1 MTSTD
6 AIPSFLVA
14 GLLGFLIGLERE
26 GKRETHGSIFAGIR
40 TFPLIALFGA
50 IVGHL
55 TPVVGPWGITAGL
68 LALGGLLLLAYW
80 RESSGEKV
88 GGTTAVT
95 ALVAFGLGVLA
106 GLGEYVSALA
116 GAVIT
121 TGVLSFRQ
129 ELRALSGGLSRSDL
143 FAVVQFAAVSL
154 VILPL
159 VPNESYGPWE
169 VWNPRSIWL
178 LVVFISGV
186 SFVGYVLSKLVSA
199 RRGIGLSGLIGGL
212 ASSTAVA
219 LSFGA
224 RSRSE
229 SGFSAMLAAGTL
241 GATAVA
247 MVRLVVLVGVV
258 QPSLV
263 LPALVPL
270 GVYGLSSA
278 LIGVF
283 LYRSGRDGSSEAASL
298 GNPFELKTALT
309 FALLFA
315 AVLLVTKAAQVF
327 FGSGGVYIA
336 SALAGLTQLDAIA
349 LTLAQGSGRDLT
361 VDTAV
366 KGLALA
372 LAANSAFKSVLAF
385 SLGSAR
391 FGRTVTVTL
400 FAAAALALAAAWWLP
415 AGWLDSVVRAPA
427 TPR

>member
-1 MTSTD
+1 M
-6 AIPSFLVA
+6 
-14 GLLGFLIGLERE
+14 
-26 GKRETHGSIFAGIR
+26 
-40 TFPLIALFGA
+40 FGA

-55 TPVVGPWGITAGL
+55 TPIVGPWGIVASGF

-116 GAVIT
+116 GAVLT
-121 TGVLSFRQ
+121 TGILSFRQ
-129 ELRALSGGLSRSDL
+129 ELRALSGSLSRADL

-159 VPNESYGPWE
+159 VPNRSYGPWE

-199 RRGIGLSGLIGGL
+199 RRGIGLSGIIGGL

-224 RSRSE
+224 RSKSE
-229 SGFSAMLAAGTL
+229 PGFSAVLAAGAL
-241 GATAVA
+241 AATAVA
-247 MVRLVVLVGVV
+247 MVRLIVLVGVV
-258 QPSLV
+258 QPALV

-270 GVYGLSSA
+270 SVYGLGNA
-278 LIGVF
+278 LVGVF
-283 LYRSGRDGSSEAASL
+283 LYRFRRSAQHEATRF

-315 AVLLVTKAAQVF
+315 AVLLVTKAAQIF
-327 FGSGGVYIA
+327 FGAGGVYVA
-336 SALAGLTQLDAIA
+336 SVLAGLTQLDAIA
-349 LTLAQGSGRDLT
+349 LTLAQGLGLGLDA
-361 VDTAV
+361 DTAV

-372 LAANSAFKSVLAF
+372 LAANSVFKSVLAV

-391 FGRTVTVTL
+391 FGRTVTATL
-400 FAAAALALAAAWWLP
+400 LAAAAARPCRRLVVAPGRAGRFFSLAGDLAVKTRTVKTQTVKTRLFFVKPCASHPFALW
-415 AGWLDSVVRAPA
+415 G
-427 TPR
+427 